1 MKQASAE
8 KLPDRSSGSVQM
20 RRVACCEPGRT
31 EVQSQRKYVF
41 NDQIDQLIRETYLSR
56 PGTGTQLGLQPLAK
70 KVGMPHW
77 ALKKRARELGFARTK
92 ELPWSETEL
101 GILARYAWMSDERIR
116 LKLKAAGYPRT
127 VTAIHLKLKR
137 MRFKHDG
144 SFYSANGL
152 AQALGIDSHAITRW
166 IKSGH
171 LQAKLRGTARG
182 ARQNGDI
189 YLIHEKDVRRFILEH
204 PTDIDLRKV
213 DQLWFLDLITNGL
226 VRAA

>member
-1 MKQASAE
+1 MEQLYPSQSQPVCKAT
-8 KLPDRSSGSVQM
+8 RC
-20 RRVACCEPGRT
+20 VARELVK
-31 EVQSQRKYVF
+31 VQSRRKYVF
-41 NDQIDQLIRETYLSR
+41 TDQIDRLIRESYHNRRDEKTR
-56 PGTGTQLGLQPLAK
+56 FNIRILAK

-77 ALKKRARELGFARTK
+77 ALKKRANELGLARTK

-116 LKLKAAGYPRT
+116 LKLKAAGYSRT
-127 VTAIHLKLKR
+127 VTGIHLKLKR

-144 SFYSANGL
+144 SFYSAYSL
-152 AQALGIDSHAITRW
+152 AQALGIDPHAVTRW

-171 LQAKLRGTARG
+171 LKAKLRGTARTKQ
-182 ARQNGDI
+182 QNGDS
-189 YLIHEKDVRRFILEH
+189 YLIQEKDVRRFILEH

-213 DQLWFLDLITNGL
+213 DQLWFLDLLTNGL

>member
-1 MKQASAE
+1 MEQLYPSQSRPACPATVSASSN
-8 KLPDRSSGSVQM
+8 DS
-20 RRVACCEPGRT
+20 RVTVANR
-31 EVQSQRKYVF
+31 RKYVF
-41 NDQIDQLIRETYLSR
+41 TDQIDQLIREIYLNHRDAKTR
-56 PGTGTQLGLQPLAK
+56 PGIRQLAK

-77 ALKKRARELGFARTK
+77 ALKKRARELGLARTK
-92 ELPWSETEL
+92 ELPWSEPEL
-101 GILARYAWMSDERIR
+101 EVLARNAWMSDERIR
-116 LKLKAAGYPRT
+116 LKLKTAGYART

-152 AQALGIDSHAITRW
+152 AQALGIDSHAVTRW
-166 IKSGH
+166 IKGGH
-171 LQAKLRGTARG
+171 LKAKFRGTARTEQ
-182 ARQNGDI
+182 QNGDI